1 MAIWDDGIKIPN
13 IEMKTMGGEVFW
25 ENIEE
30 SGGYRLQKNIV
41 FGNCRILNTDDIRL
55 DYGSEISMR
64 AKFHQLVNNINH
76 AVMGDVIC
84 VHRMAGG
91 YDHYGVYK
99 DDQCVYEYNLNKS
112 ARRIDI
118 HKVSLDEFVGKDKS
132 YSILVFPECEGD
144 PTKIKI
150 SGSKR
155 NFIGGYSFVANE
167 HSNESLIDVLLY
179 ISRLKNQN
187 AEYHLYSP
195 EETIKRAES
204 KLGEREYNL
213 FFNNC
218 EYYAIWCKTGL
229 WESHQIEGL
238 VLKIGGL
245 MKCIEK
251 KVTNHQ
257 KQPNI

>member
-30 SGGYRLQKNIV
+30 RGGYRLQKNIV

-55 DYGSEISMR
+55 DYGSETSMR

-112 ARRIDI
+112 ARRID
-118 HKVSLDEFVGKDKS
+118 
-132 YSILVFPECEGD
+132 
-144 PTKIKI
+144 
-150 SGSKR
+150 SKR
-155 NFIGGYSFVANE
+155 
-167 HSNESLIDVLLY
+167 
-179 ISRLKNQN
+179 
-187 AEYHLYSP
+187 
-195 EETIKRAES
+195 
-204 KLGEREYNL
+204 
-213 FFNNC
+213 
-218 EYYAIWCKTGL
+218 
-229 WESHQIEGL
+229 
-238 VLKIGGL
+238 KI
-245 MKCIEK
+245 
-251 KVTNHQ
+251 
-257 KQPNI
+257 